1 MASKMYTYAQFKQT
15 CTTTL
20 ASAIS
25 RDGVARE
32 MLRSVTS
39 GRKEASS
46 EGADLT
52 IVPELSLASVT
63 WAVLSSV
70 ISSLNWSRCLVIFFV
85 WICRKSGIYH
95 AISTLIK
102 YNCQMIRLL
111 SWNVTSL

>member
-70 ISSLNWSRCLVIFFV
+70 ISSLKLVFSNINMDLQKKKVSIMQF
-85 WICRKSGIYH
+85 RH
-95 AISTLIK
+95 
-102 YNCQMIRLL
+102 
-111 SWNVTSL
+111 

>member
-1 MASKMYTYAQFKQT
+1 MASKMNTYAQFKQT

-70 ISSLNWSRCLVIFFV
+70 ISSLKLVAVF
-85 WICRKSGIYH
+85 SN
-95 AISTLIK
+95 ISMDLQKKKVSIM
-102 YNCQMIRLL
+102 QFRH
-111 SWNVTSL
+111 